1 MVEVLKQPQY
11 QPMPVERQVMV
22 LFAVT
27 NGYLDDVAPEHI
39 KDWEQG
45 FLDFMTAQHP
55 ELGQEIRTRKVLA
68 DELAARLR
76 AAIEEYKKIAAS

>member
-1 MVEVLKQPQY
+1 
-11 QPMPVERQVMV
+11 MPVERQVMV
-22 LFAVT
+22 IFAVT

-39 KDWEQG
+39 KAWEQG
-45 FLDFMTAQHP
+45 FLDFMVAQHP

-76 AAIEEYKKIAAS
+76 AAIDEYKKIATR